1 MKILKFNDF
10 LSSDKINESNQFL
23 LEEEKEISYKIEK
36 DENTYDFTELYKLL
50 EV

>member
-36 DENTYDFTELYKLL
+36 GENTYDFTELYKLL